1 MNKQNGANPVL
12 DAFLTRMSELDRYS
26 DDDTTINNDQLL
38 PLDVVI
44 DKNGKFGL
52 VVTVLKMMGF
62 WRCQIIGQCTCT
74 LDATHTHTIRTINEL
89 EAVAARS
96 ALVKFWGQ

>member
-1 MNKQNGANPVL
+1 MNKQNGANPVI

-26 DDDTTINNDQLL
+26 DDDTVIQNNQLL

-44 DKNGKFGL
+44 GKNGKSGI
-52 VVTVLKMMGF
+52 VIEVCKTAGF
-62 WRCQIIGQCTCT
+62 WRCQIIGQCQCI

-96 ALVKFWGQ
+96 ELTKLWGQ